1 MRIDAKTVVGA
12 RPWYMPIRRVIG
24 VRIVGWSLYLWVSA
38 WRCISLLI
46 LLVCLNWHLRILAIR
61 PVPGGWCGPVPLRSR
76 SGSYCRLPHQVGLE
90 DICICIWNF
99 TCVCAQCLSYAGN
112 YVFSNSSL
120 VVHRWVP
127 TLKQPGRSQ

>member
-1 MRIDAKTVVGA
+1 MWIDAKTMIGA
-12 RPWYMPIRRVIG
+12 RVMVHAYPKGHRCSYSG
-24 VRIVGWSLYLWVSA
+24 VVSLSWVSA

-99 TCVCAQCLSYAGN
+99 TCAFVLDV
-112 YVFSNSSL
+112 YVHMLVIIYSLILFS
-120 VVHRWVP
+120 
-127 TLKQPGRSQ
+127 